1 MSILQK
7 HFKILYKE
15 GIIMIDSIN
24 NNNMNSQ
31 LYSMVQ
37 ESNYDNISNEN
48 VFTTKLKIE
57 DSKLNDL
64 SAEERSELEQ
74 KLLNLAKELNKEMQS
89 INTNLL
95 FDYEDS
101 ISSLV
106 LTIKQRDS
114 GEIVR
119 KIPTDEAL
127 ELMKKMRD
135 VISVILDT
143 KG

>member
-1 MSILQK
+1 
-7 HFKILYKE
+7 
-15 GIIMIDSIN
+15 MIDSIN
-24 NNNMNSQ
+24 NSNMNSQ

-57 DSKLNDL
+57 DSKLNNL